1 MREYSIHTL
10 KNGIRVVHNHVT
22 STKIVHCGIMLDI
35 GSRDENLENQGIAH
49 FWEHMAFKGTRKRK
63 AFHILNR
70 LESLGGE
77 LNAFTDKEK
86 ILFFASIRDDYFE
99 RALELLT
106 DITFES
112 MFPSGQIE
120 RERHVIL
127 EEMSMYVDDPDGSL
141 QDEFDTVVYAGH
153 PMGMNILGTKKT
165 VGAFRH
171 ADFKAFVKKHIDTR
185 RIVFSVTGNIKEEE
199 VMRLAEKHLGPIQ
212 RIIST
217 QQRKKF
223 IGYKPKEVILK
234 RPIKQSRCAIGSPSY
249 SLQDAKRG
257 SFYLLN
263 NILGGSGMN
272 SRLNLSLREKH
283 GFVYSIG
290 SSFTPFTD
298 TGLFVIT
305 FGTEPSQLVKSV
317 KLVKEEL
324 RKLREEKMGVKQLSS
339 AKEQIMGQVAMAEE
353 SNISFMMMMA
363 RSILDLGKIQSL
375 EEIFSRIQSTTAED
389 IMKMS
394 NEMFDEK
401 KLSYLMMEPEKL
413 T

>member
-1 MREYSIHTL
+1 
-10 KNGIRVVHNHVT
+10 
-22 STKIVHCGIMLDI
+22 
-35 GSRDENLENQGIAH
+35 
-49 FWEHMAFKGTRKRK
+49 
-63 AFHILNR
+63 
-70 LESLGGE
+70 
-77 LNAFTDKEK
+77 
-86 ILFFASIRDDYFE
+86 
-99 RALELLT
+99 
-106 DITFES
+106 
-112 MFPSGQIE
+112 
-120 RERHVIL
+120 
-127 EEMSMYVDDPDGSL
+127 
-141 QDEFDTVVYAGH
+141 
-153 PMGMNILGTKKT
+153 
-165 VGAFRH
+165 
-171 ADFKAFVKKHIDTR
+171 
-185 RIVFSVTGNIKEEE
+185 
-199 VMRLAEKHLGPIQ
+199 
-212 RIIST
+212 
-217 QQRKKF
+217 
-223 IGYKPKEVILK
+223 
-234 RPIKQSRCAIGSPSY
+234 
-249 SLQDAKRG
+249 
-257 SFYLLN
+257 
-263 NILGGSGMN
+263 MN

-305 FGTEPSQLVKSV
+305 FGTEPSQLIKSV

-413 T
+413 I